1 MRCKHLHDLISLIQV
16 LTPIITGL
24 VTLFLSSIKNK
35 QDRIDEENDRLSK
48 RVQTLTARVE
58 YLEAENDRLRKEL
71 LKNDN

>member
-1 MRCKHLHDLISLIQV
+1 MHDLISLIKV

>member
-1 MRCKHLHDLISLIQV
+1 MHDLISLIQV

-58 YLEAENDRLRKEL
+58 YLEAENDRLRKGL

>member
-1 MRCKHLHDLISLIQV
+1 MHDLINLIQV

-24 VTLFLSSIKNK
+24 FTLFLSSVKNK

-48 RVQTLTARVE
+48 RVQTLTSRVE
-58 YLEAENDRLRKEL
+58 YLEAENDRLRREL